1 MIDIREKLFGIELE
15 DQQYEA
21 MLLSYL
27 LKLSSFELTRKK
39 ISRDIATKDKVEDD
53 DLKKLESAENYI
65 SDIINVIDS
74 TIFTPCLIHYLRKY
88 DPEKLNWIDNKKD
101 KLIVM
106 LNDEAK
112 KAIEEEVKQ
121 FGLEQGKAGN

>member
-1 MIDIREKLFGIELE
+1 MVDIREKLFGIELK

-88 DPEKLNWIDNKKD
+88 DP
-101 KLIVM
+101 
-106 LNDEAK
+106 
-112 KAIEEEVKQ
+112 
-121 FGLEQGKAGN
+121 

>member
-1 MIDIREKLFGIELE
+1 MVDIREKLFGIELK

-88 DPEKLNWIDNKKD
+88 DPEKLDWIDNKKD